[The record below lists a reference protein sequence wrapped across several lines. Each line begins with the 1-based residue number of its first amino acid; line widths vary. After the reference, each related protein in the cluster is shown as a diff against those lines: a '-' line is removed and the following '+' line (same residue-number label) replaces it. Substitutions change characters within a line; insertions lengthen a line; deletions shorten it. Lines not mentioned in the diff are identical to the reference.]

1 MNDNAT
7 PLWCEATPRDRA
19 NGRRLTFWAL
29 GWAATMLFASAAV
42 VNEGLGGRS
51 VALIAAS
58 VSAMIGIVTM
68 MAYRRFLN
76 ETDELR
82 QKIELEALAT
92 AVGVGVVGG
101 LAYSQFTRSLD
112 LGEPRLAVVIAA
124 MLVTHALAVVVGRR
138 RFA

>member
-1 MNDNAT
+1 MNDNT
-7 PLWCEATPRDRA
+7 SSSWCESTPRDRA
-19 NGRRLTFWAL
+19 NSRRLMLWSL
-29 GWAATMLFASAAV
+29 GWAATMLFASAAAAG
-42 VNEGLGGRS
+42 EGLGGRP

-58 VSAMIGIVTM
+58 ISAMIGVVTM
-68 MAYRRFLN
+68 MAYRQFLR

-92 AVGVGVVGG
+92 ALGVGVVGG
-101 LAYSQFTRSLD
+101 LAYSQFTRSLGT
-112 LGEPRLAVVIAA
+112 GEPRLAVVIAA